1 MHRNSLEKAQSRISY
16 YSLRLSG
23 HRVIAVVVAVVVVV
37 GGGKTFINLRRKT
50 TLLEG
55 VTPHSEIIVGD
66 EPPCSLCNALPQVI
80 EQSLFLFS

>member
-1 MHRNSLEKAQSRISY
+1 MHRNSLEKTQSRISY

-37 GGGKTFINLRRKT
+37 GGGTFINLRRKT

-66 EPPCSLCNALPQVI
+66 EPPCIFEPPCGGGSHPKLK
-80 EQSLFLFS
+80 S